1 MIKANIKTMD
11 NLTEE
16 QLKKL
21 IDGLKRIDGFQFFI
35 SSGILLNQ

>member
-1 MIKANIKTMD
+1 MD

-21 IDGLKRIDGFQFFI
+21 LEGLKKIEGFEFFV
-35 SSGILLNQ
+35 SVGCVLK

>member
-1 MIKANIKTMD
+1 MD

-21 IDGLKRIDGFQFFI
+21 IDGLKKMEGFEFFVV
-35 SSGILLNQ
+35 SSFFVNRTQT

>member
-11 NLTEE
+11 NLTED

-21 IDGLKRIDGFQFFI
+21 IDGLKKIEGFEFFVSNGLVI
-35 SSGILLNQ
+35 R